1 MSAAR
6 EPLQRIVV
14 AGAGQVGVL
23 AAIGLKRALPAAE
36 VVVLGLPPDPGA
48 LADRAATALPFTNRL
63 HDRLGIAEDAIVARA
78 GGSHRL
84 VTRYFGWGGQDPGAP
99 DGGAM
104 PYGAEVDPA
113 LRTRFAQEWGG
124 GPRNAAGAQPAGSLA
139 EVLAD
144 AGRFAVPPAG
154 DTGVEP
160 SPLAAI
166 DYALRWNADGYRALL
181 IETAQQIGVVHVP
194 SELAG
199 IEPDGAGGIAAL
211 AIAGAGRLAADL
223 FVDCSGPSALLLT
236 ALPGFALEDWSV
248 ELPLRRLILAKPAQ
262 DMLALEDRFSL
273 LREGWL
279 GHLAGRDGL
288 QAVLGVAPGVT
299 EQAALRALG
308 APPLAGFA
316 LEPGRAR
323 APWLGNVVALGD
335 AAARFEPLAHL
346 NLDLAHRQLDLLLEL
361 LPARAIEPL
370 ERAEYNR
377 RSVLMMDAVR
387 DTLAAHYAAPAA
399 AQVFGL
405 PILSPLLATQLDQFA
420 RRGRLPFR
428 EEAPLL
434 GQEFQALLAALGH
447 ACGAGPQQRASD
459 SKEIEAAARQFR
471 ERAEEALA
479 YAPPYAAWMT
489 RMINPT
495 PPG

>member
-1 MSAAR
+1 MNGAR

-84 VTRYFGWGGQDPGAP
+84 VTRYFGWGGGGQT
-99 DGGAM
+99 GAM
-104 PYGAEVDPA
+104 PYGADVDPA

-124 GPRNAAGAQPAGSLA
+124 GPRNAAGAAPAGSLA

-144 AGRFAVPPAG
+144 AGRFAVPPEG
-154 DTGVEP
+154 EP
-160 SPLAAI
+160 TPLAAI
-166 DYALRWNADGYRALL
+166 DYALRWNPDAYRALL
-181 IETAQQIGVVHVP
+181 IEAAQQIGVVHAP
-194 SELAG
+194 GELAG
-199 IEPDGAGGIAAL
+199 IEPDGIGGVAAL

-223 FVDCSGPSALLLT
+223 FVDCTGPSALLLT
-236 ALPGFALEDWSV
+236 ALPEFALEDWGV
-248 ELPLRRLILAKPAQ
+248 ELPLRRLIVAKPGQ
-262 DMLALEDRFSL
+262 GMLALEDRFT
-273 LREGWL
+273 LRPEGWI

-288 QAVLGVAPGVT
+288 QATLGVAPSVS
-299 EQAALRALG
+299 EQDALRALG

-335 AAARFEPLAHL
+335 AAARFEPLANL

-361 LPARAIEPL
+361 LPGRAIEPL
-370 ERAEYNR
+370 ERSEYNR

-405 PILSPLLATQLDQFA
+405 PILSPQLANQLDQFA

-459 SKEIEAAARQFR
+459 GKEIEAAARQFR
-471 ERAEEALA
+471 ERAEAALA
-479 YAPPYAAWMT
+479 YAPPYTAWM
-489 RMINPT
+489 
-495 PPG
+495 GQG

>member
-1 MSAAR
+1 MNGAR

-36 VVVLGLPPDPGA
+36 VIVLGLPPDPGA

-63 HDRLGIAEDAIVARA
+63 HDRLGIAEDAVVARA

-84 VTRYFGWGGQDPGAP
+84 VTRYFGWGGQSQGGVMPHGA
-99 DGGAM
+99 D
-104 PYGAEVDPA
+104 VDPA

-124 GPRNAAGAQPAGSLA
+124 GPRNAAGVAPAGSLA

-144 AGRFAVPPAG
+144 AGRFAVPPEG
-154 DTGVEP
+154 EG
-160 SPLAAI
+160 SPLSEI
-166 DYALRWNADGYRALL
+166 DYALRWNPDGYRALL
-181 IETAQQIGVVHVP
+181 IERAQQIGVVHAP
-194 SELAG
+194 GQLAG

-211 AIAGAGRLAADL
+211 AIAGAARLTADL
-223 FVDCSGPSALLLT
+223 FIDCTGPSALLLT
-236 ALPGFALEDWSV
+236 ALPSFALEDWRV
-248 ELPLRRLILAKPAQ
+248 ELPLRRVIVARPGQ
-262 DMLALEDRFSL
+262 TMLALEDRFSL
-273 LREGWL
+273 LPEGWR
-279 GHLAGRDGL
+279 GELAGRDGL
-288 QAVLGVAPGVT
+288 QVVLGVAPGVP
-299 EQAALRALG
+299 EEAALRALG

-316 LEPGRAR
+316 LAPGRAR

-346 NLDLAHRQLDLLLEL
+346 NLDLAHRQLDLLLEM
-361 LPARAIEPL
+361 LPGRATEPL

-399 AQVFGL
+399 QQVFGL
-405 PILSPLLATQLDQFA
+405 PILSPMLAGQLDQFV

-447 ACGAGPQQRASD
+447 PHGVGPQAKAARGG
-459 SKEIEAAARQFR
+459 EGEAAARAFR
-471 ERAEEALA
+471 QKAEAALA
-479 YAPPYAAWMT
+479 YTPLYGEWM
-489 RMINPT
+489 R
-495 PPG
+495 

>member
-63 HDRLGIAEDAIVARA
+63 HDRLGIAEEVIVARA
-78 GGSHRL
+78 RGSHRL
-84 VTRYFGWGGQDPGAP
+84 VTRYFGWGGAEQV
-99 DGGAM
+99 GAM
-104 PYGAEVDPA
+104 PYGADVDPA

-124 GPRNAAGAQPAGSLA
+124 GPRNAAGTAPAGSLA

-144 AGRFAVPPAG
+144 AGRFAVPPP
-154 DTGVEP
+154 DQTGGVP

-166 DYALRWNADGYRALL
+166 DYALRWNPAAYHALL
-181 IETAQQIGVVHVP
+181 VETAQQIGVVHAP
-194 SELAG
+194 GELAG

-211 AIAGAGRLAADL
+211 TIAGAGRLAADL
-223 FVDCSGPSALLLT
+223 FVDCTGPAARLLT
-236 ALPGFALEDWSV
+236 TLPGFALEDWSV
-248 ELPLRRLILAKPAQ
+248 ELPLRQLIAGRPRQ
-262 DMLALEDRFSL
+262 GVLALEDRFT
-273 LREGWL
+273 LRPEGWI
-279 GHLAGRDGL
+279 GHLAGRDGM
-288 QAVLGVAPGVT
+288 QVTLGVAPGVP
-299 EQAALRALG
+299 EQTALRALG
-308 APPLAGFA
+308 AQPMAGFA

-335 AAARFEPLAHL
+335 AAARFEPLANL

-361 LPARAIEPL
+361 LPGRAVEPL

-399 AQVFGL
+399 VQVFGL
-405 PILSPLLATQLDQFA
+405 PILSPLLATQLDQVA

-434 GQEFQALLAALGH
+434 GQEFQTLLAALGH
-447 ACGAGPQQRASD
+447 PQGVGPQAKAAGGDAGQMASRAFRQ
-459 SKEIEAAARQFR
+459 KVEA
-471 ERAEEALA
+471 ALA
-479 YAPPYAAWMT
+479 YAPPYGDWM
-489 RMINPT
+489 RSALSPANP
-495 PPG
+495 G

>member
-6 EPLQRIVV
+6 EPLRRVIV

-23 AAIGLKRALPAAE
+23 AAIGLKRAIPAAE
-36 VVVLGLPPDPGA
+36 VTVLGLPPDPGA
-48 LADRAATALPFTNRL
+48 LADRAGTALPFTNRL
-63 HDRLGIAEDAIVARA
+63 HDRLGIAEGSIVARA

-84 VTRYFGWGGQDPGAP
+84 VTRYFGWGGTGQV
-99 DGGAM
+99 GAM
-104 PYGAEVDPA
+104 PYGADVDPA

-124 GPRNAAGAQPAGSLA
+124 GPRNAAGATSAGSLA

-144 AGRFAVPPAG
+144 AGRFAMPPEGEA
-154 DTGVEP
+154 
-160 SPLAAI
+160 SPLAEI
-166 DYALRWNADGYRALL
+166 DYALRWNPGAYHALL
-181 IETAQQIGVVHVP
+181 VETAQQIGVVHAP
-194 SELAG
+194 GELAG

-211 AIAGAGRLAADL
+211 GMTGAGSLTADL
-223 FVDCSGPSALLLT
+223 FVDCTGPSALLLA
-236 ALPGFALEDWSV
+236 ALPGFALEDWGV
-248 ELPLRRLILAKPAQ
+248 ELPLRRLIVAKPGQA
-262 DMLALEDRFSL
+262 MLALEDRFT
-273 LREGWL
+273 LRPEGWV
-279 GHLAGRDGL
+279 GELAGRDGL
-288 QAVLGVAPGVT
+288 QVTLGVAPGVT

-308 APPLAGFA
+308 GPPLAGFA

-361 LPARAIEPL
+361 LPGRAIEPL

-399 AQVFGL
+399 SQVFGL
-405 PILSPLLATQLDQFA
+405 PILSPQLATQLDQFA

-447 ACGAGPQQRASD
+447 PHGVGPQAQAAGGT
-459 SKEIEAAARQFR
+459 EGEAAARTFR
-471 ERAEEALA
+471 QEAEAALA
-479 YAPPYAAWMT
+479 YTPIYSEWM
-489 RMINPT
+489 R
-495 PPG
+495 